1 MEINMGWI
9 STTGE
14 RLPDIELIAAVQDA
28 LSDIP
33 GVSFV
38 VVDPDNGYT
47 VRTTYTGS
55 REGREKVYEEE
66 MNLMDNYPDILFDF
80 RIVSPEEV

>member
-1 MEINMGWI
+1 MEIDMGWI

-14 RLPDIELIAAVQDA
+14 RLPDIEIIAAVQDA

-38 VVDPDNGYT
+38 VVDQDNGYT

-55 REGREKVYEEE
+55 REGREEVYEEQ
-66 MNLMDNYPDILFDF
+66 MRLMDKYPDALFDF
-80 RIVSPEEV
+80 SVVTP